1 MSGAGRLPIAVALRY
16 DGTGAPRVTAKGRA
30 ELAERIVAAAREHG
44 IPLQDDPALA
54 PALAAVLSR
63 IPLGDEIP
71 ETLYRA
77 VAEVIAFAYLVSG
90 RIPPGLDAA
99 TRQTVATRMAPEPPL
114 DREAGD

>member
-54 PALAAVLSR
+54 AVLSR

-77 VAEVIAFAYLVSG
+77 VAEVIAFAYLLSG